1 MEGVTDVS
9 SNENVEKV
17 EVTISKKDYV
27 DAIEVL
33 EKKFKRRIKME
44 LTQLE
49 HFHQLLQPPEFVE
62 KMKQVVLFWNQEY
75 EKILKIPVKD
85 NEVISILCILEQKI
99 GPIIQQELNFAPEH
113 VQQEINGWAKDEFMR
128 IKQKKMPISKEQLK
142 KNNDSFLPDYLKK

>member
-9 SNENVEKV
+9 SNKNVEKV
-17 EVTISKKDYV
+17 EVTVSKKDYV

-49 HFHQLLQPPEFVE
+49 QFHQLLQPPEFVE
-62 KMKQVVLFWNQEY
+62 KMKKVVLFWNQEY

-99 GPIIQQELNFAPEH
+99 GPIIQQELNFVPEH

>member
-9 SNENVEKV
+9 SNENVEKI

-27 DAIEVL
+27 DAIEIL

-75 EKILKIPVKD
+75 EKLLNIPVKD

-99 GPIIQQELNFAPEH
+99 GPIIQQELNFAPDH
-113 VQQEINGWAKDEFMR
+113 VQQEINCWAKDEFIR
-128 IKQKKMPISKEQLK
+128 IKQKNMPISKEQLK

>member
-1 MEGVTDVS
+1 MEGITDVS
-9 SNENVEKV
+9 SNENVEKI
-17 EVTISKKDYV
+17 EVTISKKDYIYG
-27 DAIEVL
+27 IEIL
-33 EKKFKRRIKME
+33 EKKFKRRINME

-49 HFHQLLQPPEFVE
+49 HFHQLLQPPQFIE

-75 EKILKIPVKD
+75 EKILKIPVKTS
-85 NEVISILCILEQKI
+85 EVITILCILEQKI
-99 GPIIQQELNFAPEH
+99 GPIIQQELNYTPQH